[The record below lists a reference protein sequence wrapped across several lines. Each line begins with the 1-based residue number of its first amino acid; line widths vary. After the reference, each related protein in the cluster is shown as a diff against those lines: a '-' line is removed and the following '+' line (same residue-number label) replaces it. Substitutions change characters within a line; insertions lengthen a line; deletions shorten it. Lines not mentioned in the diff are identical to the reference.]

1 MADEPL
7 PRPAKEGLDA
17 LMAKFRASIPRVA
30 ARGRDHEK
38 DLARLREIETALRNQ
53 YHTYFSSIGA
63 FQHLLSVDTE
73 TADSMRAKAH
83 TALDVTFDLLQ
94 EMDGITRKYR

>member
-38 DLARLREIETALRNQ
+38 DIARLREIETALRNQ

-63 FQHLLSVDTE
+63 FQLARPLAPKPWISS
-73 TADSMRAKAH
+73 TAGPLPPSR
-83 TALDVTFDLLQ
+83 
-94 EMDGITRKYR
+94 